1 MNGKLLNEAQVFETW
16 SPILESQTGIKD
28 SARLG
33 WMSKYAHYHSLNEGF
48 AYPQASLINTPG
60 MGNVAPGTVA
70 GGALNFYN
78 GTQGSGDKFPSL
90 LPLAIQV
97 AARTVGFDIV
107 PVIPMN
113 GPSGVLT
120 YLDYV
125 YAGGRDPFAP
135 GVNAQTGLGGNAT
148 AANSN
153 SQNFTDKY
161 SVFKLAKNSVSSAIY
176 TAVSALAVGTQLTI
190 ESDAATASKALL
202 VAWVGKSRIDGG
214 LIFRILGECASTTA
228 TDGTGVFT
236 LLNQVSVQA
245 VSLVDVI
252 DGASNIYGTLTATTS
267 GNTTTVTAAT
277 IIGATGGITGYAE
290 LVRGLEDHVQG
301 FSGAGPLD
309 SGNYNGNSVNALT
322 AYEPMR
328 RGIGETSYYRT
339 MGMQAFTK
347 FVEAETFQVAATV
360 TTEQIQ
366 DLNRQYG
373 IDVLSMMEN
382 ALVNEI
388 SQSINKHILFRA
400 FALGWQN
407 HYDIYNVEGTNFNIN
422 VNGNGSTVAN
432 AVCLGNENASTT
444 GSSAAGQYAGLS
456 IPVPTYAIYGGT
468 AAAFENQGTIQRRI
482 QSKILAAANMVAQR
496 GRRGPANFAVTNL
509 QIATALQDSAQFT
522 FYPLANTVNQN
533 NGALYPIGT
542 LAGITI
548 YVDPNMEYNDTRV
561 VVGRKG
567 ADEEPGLKFMPYLM
581 AESIQTIAEGT
592 MAPKIAVKSR
602 YALVEAGF
610 HPQTQYLT
618 FVVNTFT
625 SGSTLTYDNGVTAS
639 ATAANSWNLGANPIN
654 IA

>member
-1 MNGKLLNEAQVFETW
+1 MNGQLLNEAQVFETW
-16 SPILESQTGIKD
+16 SPIIESQTGIQD
-28 SARLG
+28 SAKLG

-48 AYPQASLINTPG
+48 AYPQASVLNTPG
-60 MGNVAPGTVA
+60 MGNVAPATVVA
-70 GGALNFYN
+70 GGAANFY
-78 GTQGSGDKFPSL
+78 GAGSRGSGDKFPSL

-125 YAGGRDPFAP
+125 YAGGRDVNAP
-135 GVNAQTGLGGNAT
+135 GISGQGAPLTT
-148 AANSN
+148 NS
-153 SQNFTDKY
+153 NFTDKFQ
-161 SVFKLAKNSVSSAIY
+161 VFKIARTGVSSAQY
-176 TAVSALAVGTQLTI
+176 TAI
-190 ESDAATASKALL
+190 TAFQPGKLL
-202 VAWVGKSRIDGG
+202 VFADTNNSSTADALGVAYVGKSRIDGG
-214 LIFRILGECASTTA
+214 LIFRIVAETLSTDTSTGALDFA
-228 TDGTGVFT
+228 TLQTNFAIFEGQGY
-236 LLNQVSVQA
+236 VQ
-245 VSLVDVI
+245 
-252 DGASNIYGTLTATTS
+252 
-267 GNTTTVTAAT
+267 TVTLADVLDAT
-277 IIGATGGITGYAE
+277 ASVYQASSAATGGTFSNTAGGAAIVGAADAVTGVAE

-301 FSGAGPLD
+301 FAGAGPQND
-309 SGNYNGNSVNALT
+309 QPFNGNNVNALT
-322 AYEPMR
+322 SYEPMR
-328 RGIGETSYYRT
+328 RGVGETAYYKT

-388 SQSINKHILFRA
+388 SQSINKHILYRA

-407 HYDIYNVEGTNFNIN
+407 HANVAAVETTNFNLNLDPASAVTSAQGLGATNN
-422 VNGNGSTVAN
+422 VTSI
-432 AVCLGNENASTT
+432 AVPAF
-444 GSSAAGQYAGLS
+444 A
-456 IPVPTYAIYGGT
+456 VYGGT
-468 AAAFENQGTIQRRI
+468 TAAFENQGTIQRRI

-496 GRRGPANFAVTNL
+496 GRRGPANFCVTNL

-548 YVDPNMEYNDTRV
+548 YVDPNMEYNDTRIC
-561 VVGRKG
+561 VGRKG

-610 HPQTQYLT
+610 HPETQYLT
-618 FVVNTFT
+618 LVVSTFT
-625 SGSTLTYDNGVTAS
+625 AAAGGIWNVGTA
-639 ATAANSWNLGANPIN
+639 PIN

>member
-1 MNGKLLNEAQVFETW
+1 MNGKLINEAQVLETW
-16 SPILESQTGIKD
+16 SPIIESQTGISDNAK
-28 SARLG
+28 LG

-48 AYPQASLINTPG
+48 TYPQASLLNTPG
-60 MGNVAPGTVA
+60 MGNVAPASTVA
-70 GGALNFYN
+70 GGALNFY
-78 GTQGSGDKFPSL
+78 GAGSQGSGDKFPSL

-125 YAGGRDPFAP
+125 YAGGRDVNAP
-135 GVNAQTGLGGNAT
+135 GIAGQGNPLTNNA
-148 AANSN
+148 
-153 SQNFTDKY
+153 NFTDKFL
-161 SVFKLAKNSVSSAIY
+161 VFKVARNSVTTAIYNAVAASAIGTY
-176 TAVSALAVGTQLTI
+176 YVFTADAVDTDVKG
-190 ESDAATASKALL
+190 LL

-214 LIFRILGECASTTA
+214 LIFRVVGESADVSAVTA
-228 TDGTGVFT
+228 GVVDYSNIPSNATQGITF
-236 LLNQVSVQA
+236 A
-245 VSLVDVI
+245 DVI
-252 DGASNIYGTLTATTS
+252 VAGADSAIYTAASATLAGNTWTTGTLS
-267 GNTTTVTAAT
+267 L
-277 IIGATGGITGYAE
+277 TGGSAAGDVDGVVE
-290 LVRGLEDHVQG
+290 LVRALEDHVQG
-301 FSGAGPLD
+301 FAGSGPNDNAAF
-309 SGNYNGNSVNALT
+309 SGNSVNALS

-328 RGIGETSYYRT
+328 RGVGETTQYRT

-382 ALVNEI
+382 ALVNDI

-407 HYDIYNVEGTNFNIN
+407 HYNVNNVEGTNFN
-422 VNGNGSTVAN
+422 VQLDPATSP
-432 AVCLGNENASTT
+432 AVTAALGLGNEETAPASGIYST
-444 GSSAAGQYAGLS
+444 LS
-456 IPVPTYAIYGGT
+456 IPISTFPIYGGT
-468 AAAFENQGTIQRRI
+468 TSAFENQGTIQRRI
-482 QSKILAAANMVAQR
+482 QSKVLAAANMVAQR

-522 FYPLANTVNQN
+522 FYPLANTINQN

-542 LAGITI
+542 LAGLTI
-548 YVDPNMEYNDTRV
+548 YVDPNMNYNDTRV
-561 VVGRKG
+561 CVGRKG

-610 HPQTQYLT
+610 HPETQYLT

-625 SGSTLTYDNGVTAS
+625 DTTT
-639 ATAANSWNLGANPIN
+639 GANWNSGTLPIN

>member
-28 SARLG
+28 SAKLG

-153 SQNFTDKY
+153 NQNFTDKY
-161 SVFKLAKNSVSSAIY
+161 TVFKLAKTSVSSTIY
-176 TAVSALAVGTQLTI
+176 TAVSALAVGTQLVI

-245 VSLVDVI
+245 VSLVDAI
-252 DGASNIYGTLTATTS
+252 DGASNIYGTLTSTTS

-277 IIGATGGITGYAE
+277 IIGLAGGITGYAE

-301 FSGAGPLD
+301 FAGAGPLD
-309 SGNYNGNSVNALT
+309 NGNYNGNSVNALT

-407 HYDIYNVEGTNFNIN
+407 HYNVFNVESTNFNLN
-422 VNGNGSTVAN
+422 LGTNSVAT
-432 AVCLGNENASTT
+432 ALGLGNEETTPGSGIYAQLSIDMPDQAVYGTT
-444 GSSAAGQYAGLS
+444 GS
-456 IPVPTYAIYGGT
+456 TN
-468 AAAFENQGTIQRRI
+468 FENQGTFQRRI

-561 VVGRKG
+561 CVGRKG

-610 HPQTQYLT
+610 HPETQYLT
-618 FVVNTFT
+618 FVVNIFGT
-625 SGSTLTYDNGVTAS
+625 SASTV
-639 ATAANSWNLGANPIN
+639 WNTSTNPIN

>member
-1 MNGKLLNEAQVFETW
+1 MNGKLINEAQVFETW
-16 SPILESQTGIKD
+16 SPILEAQTGITD
-28 SARLG
+28 TNRLG

-48 AYPQASLINTPG
+48 SYPQASLLNTPG
-60 MGNVAPGTVA
+60 MGNVAPASTVA
-70 GGALNFYN
+70 GGALNFY
-78 GTQGSGDKFPSL
+78 GAGSRGSGDKFPSL

-97 AARTVGFDIV
+97 AARTVGFDVV
-107 PVIPMN
+107 PVIPMS

-125 YAGGRDPFAP
+125 YAGGRDVNAP
-135 GVNAQTGLGGNAT
+135 GLSGQGAPLTTGA
-148 AANSN
+148 
-153 SQNFTDKY
+153 NFTDKF
-161 SVFKLAKNSVSSAIY
+161 SVFKLAKSSVAAGIY
-176 TAVSALAVGTQLTI
+176 TAVSALAVGTNLTI
-190 ESDAATASKALL
+190 ESDAGTASKALL
-202 VAWVGKSRIDGG
+202 VSWVGKSRIDGG
-214 LIFRILGECASTTA
+214 LIFDILGECASTTA
-228 TDGTGVFT
+228 TDGTGVFNLIPAYTQTVT
-236 LLNQVSVQA
+236 LAEVL
-245 VSLVDVI
+245 
-252 DGASNIYGTLTATTS
+252 DGAANIYGTLTATTS
-267 GNTTTVTAAT
+267 GNQTTVTAAT
-277 IIGATGGITGYAE
+277 IIGSAGQVTGVAE
-290 LVRGLEDHVQG
+290 LVRALEDHVQG
-301 FSGAGPLD
+301 FAGSGPNDTAAY
-309 SGNYNGNSVNALT
+309 SGNSVNALA

-328 RGIGETSYYRT
+328 RGVGETTQYRT

-400 FALGWQN
+400 FSLGWQN
-407 HYDIYNVEGTNFNIN
+407 HYDVFNTQGTNFN
-422 VNGNGSTVAN
+422 VQLVAGNGSTTSAN
-432 AVCLGNENASTT
+432 KAFGLGNT
-444 GSSAAGQYAGLS
+444 GTAPSAYTPLEIAIDAT
-456 IPVPTYAIYGGT
+456 IPIYGGST
-468 AAAFENQGTIQRRI
+468 AAFENQGTIQRRV
-482 QSKILAAANMVAQR
+482 QSKVLAAANLVAQR

-522 FYPLANTVNQN
+522 FYPLANTINQN

-548 YVDPNMEYNDTRV
+548 YVDPNMEYNDTRIC
-561 VVGRKG
+561 VGRKG

-610 HPQTQYLT
+610 HPQTQYVT
-618 FVVNTFT
+618 FVVSTASTTT
-625 SGSTLTYDNGVTAS
+625 SGSWNA
-639 ATAANSWNLGANPIN
+639 ATVFQN

>member
-1 MNGKLLNEAQVFETW
+1 MNGKLINEAQVFETW

-28 SARLG
+28 SAKLG
-33 WMSKYAHYHSLNEGF
+33 WMAKYAHYHSLNEGF
-48 AYPQASLINTPG
+48 TYPQASLLNTPG
-60 MGNVAPGTVA
+60 MGNVAPASTVA
-70 GGALNFYN
+70 GSGLNYSN
-78 GTQGSGDKFPSL
+78 GTNGSGDKFPSL

-107 PVIPMN
+107 PVIPMS

-125 YAGGRDPFAP
+125 YAGGRDVNAP
-135 GVNAQTGLGGNAT
+135 GVSGQGAPLTTNV
-148 AANSN
+148 
-153 SQNFTDKY
+153 NFADKFL
-161 SVFKLAKNSVSSAIY
+161 VFKVARTGFSAAQI
-176 TAVSALAVGTQLTI
+176 TALNALAIGTSLVI
-190 ESDAATASKALL
+190 ASAAIATSQALL
-202 VAWVGKSRIDGG
+202 VAYVGKSRIDGG
-214 LIFRILGECASTTA
+214 YIFRILGENASTGATGFGAYNLVPATTQTVTLADALDGTA
-228 TDGTGVFT
+228 T
-236 LLNQVSVQA
+236 L
-245 VSLVDVI
+245 
-252 DGASNIYGTLTATTS
+252 YGTLTSTTT
-267 GNTTTVTAAT
+267 GNTTTVTASTA
-277 IIGATGGITGYAE
+277 IGAVAALTGIAE

-301 FSGAGPLD
+301 FTGAGPND
-309 SGNYNGNSVNALT
+309 NKAFNGNAVSALSS
-322 AYEPMR
+322 YEPMR
-328 RGIGETSYYRT
+328 RGVGETTQYRT

-373 IDVLSMMEN
+373 IDVLAMMEN

-388 SQSINKHILFRA
+388 SQSINKHILFRG
-400 FALGWQN
+400 FSLGWQN
-407 HYDIYNVEGTNFNIN
+407 HYDIFNTEGTNFNLN
-422 VNGNGSTVAN
+422 VNSSTGAPVAN
-432 AVCLGNENASTT
+432 AVCLGSEV
-444 GSSAAGQYAGLS
+444 AAGGTLANGDYAGLS
-456 IPVPTYAIYGGT
+456 IPVPAFAVYGGGT
-468 AAAFENQGTIQRRI
+468 AAFENQGTIQRRV

-496 GRRGPANFAVTNL
+496 GRRGPANFAVCNL
-509 QIATALQDSAQFT
+509 QLGTAMQDSAQFT

-533 NGALYPIGT
+533 NGALYPVGT
-542 LAGITI
+542 IAGITLYI
-548 YVDPNMEYNDTRV
+548 DPNMDYNDTRIL
-561 VVGRKG
+561 VGRKG

-625 SGSTLTYDNGVTAS
+625 TGATLTYASDTS
-639 ATAANSWNLGANPIN
+639 ATATATLAWNLGTTPIN

>member
-16 SPILESQTGIKD
+16 SPIIESQTGITDTSKL
-28 SARLG
+28 S

-48 AYPQASLINTPG
+48 TYPQASLLNTPG
-60 MGNVAPGTVA
+60 MGNVAPASTVA
-70 GGALNFYN
+70 GGALNFY
-78 GTQGSGDKFPSL
+78 GAGSRGSGDKFPSL

-125 YAGGRDPFAP
+125 YAGGRDVNAP
-135 GVNAQTGLGGNAT
+135 GIAGQGTPLTNNG
-148 AANSN
+148 
-153 SQNFTDKY
+153 NFTDKFL
-161 SVFKLAKNSVSSAIY
+161 VFKVARTGLSAANITTLNG
-176 TAVSALAVGTQLTI
+176 TAPGTFVVFT
-190 ESDAATASKALL
+190 AAAAGAGVDGLL
-202 VAWVGKSRIDGG
+202 CQYVGKSRIDGG
-214 LIFRILGECASTTA
+214 FIFRVVGESTAVTAVGAGQAFTNLPSNAVQSITFADVLDTDASLYTTTA
-228 TDGTGVFT
+228 T
-236 LLNQVSVQA
+236 L
-245 VSLVDVI
+245 
-252 DGASNIYGTLTATTS
+252 S
-267 GNTTTVTAAT
+267 GNTWTAGALTISGVADDVT
-277 IIGATGGITGYAE
+277 GVAE
-290 LVRGLEDHVQG
+290 LVRALEDHVQG
-301 FSGAGPLD
+301 FAGAGPSD
-309 SGNYNGNSVNALT
+309 DAAFQGNDVSPLT

-328 RGIGETSYYRT
+328 RGVGETSYYRT

-388 SQSINKHILFRA
+388 SQSVNKHILFRA

-407 HYDIYNVEGTNFNIN
+407 HFNLNSIDGTTFNLN
-422 VNGNGSTVAN
+422 TVATGTP
-432 AVCLGNENASTT
+432 ATAALGLGNAGTAPSTYT
-444 GSSAAGQYAGLS
+444 QLS
-456 IPVPTYAIYGGT
+456 IPVPGFQIFGGST
-468 AAAFENQGTIQRRI
+468 TAFENQGTIQRRI

-496 GRRGPANFAVTNL
+496 GRRGPANFCVTNL

-522 FYPLANTVNQN
+522 FYPLANTINQN

-542 LAGITI
+542 LAGVTV
-548 YVDPNMEYNDTRV
+548 YVDPNMGYNDTRV
-561 VVGRKG
+561 LVGRKG

-610 HPQTQYLT
+610 HPETQYLT
-618 FVVNTFT
+618 FVVAT
-625 SGSTLTYDNGVTAS
+625 SNNNVTWNS
-639 ATAANSWNLGANPIN
+639 ATTFIQ

>member
-1 MNGKLLNEAQVFETW
+1 MNGQLLNEAQVFETW
-16 SPILESQTGIKD
+16 SPIIESQTGIQD
-28 SARLG
+28 SAKLG

-48 AYPQASLINTPG
+48 AYPQASVLNTPG
-60 MGNVAPGTVA
+60 MGNVAPATVVA
-70 GGALNFYN
+70 GGAANFY
-78 GTQGSGDKFPSL
+78 GAGSRGSGDKFPSL

-125 YAGGRDPFAP
+125 YAGGRDWNAP
-135 GVNAQTGLGGNAT
+135 GLAGQTNLGNPNANA
-148 AANSN
+148 
-153 SQNFTDKY
+153 NFNDKFT
-161 SVFKLAKNSVSSAIY
+161 VFKIARTGVTATIY
-176 TAVSALAVGTQLTI
+176 NTVSASTPGSFYAF
-190 ESDAATASKALL
+190 AAAPGAGADALL
-202 VAWVGKSRIDGG
+202 VTFVGKSRIDGG
-214 LIFRILGECASTTA
+214 LIFRVIGETNAGSTAGAGTYTVLDYNSSAQTVTFADVLDLTASIYPVTSPTTTPTTSTVVVTA
-228 TDGTGVFT
+228 G
-236 LLNQVSVQA
+236 A
-245 VSLVDVI
+245 VI
-252 DGASNIYGTLTATTS
+252 DGAGLVTGT
-267 GNTTTVTAAT
+267 
-277 IIGATGGITGYAE
+277 AE

-301 FSGAGPLD
+301 FAGSGPNNTDAF
-309 SGNYNGNSVNALT
+309 SGNNVNALN

-328 RGIGETSYYRT
+328 RGIGETAYYKT

-388 SQSINKHILFRA
+388 SQSINKHILYRA

-407 HYDIYNVEGTNFNIN
+407 HANVAAVETTNFNLNLDPLSAVSTAQGLGATNN
-422 VNGNGSTVAN
+422 VTSI
-432 AVCLGNENASTT
+432 AVPAF
-444 GSSAAGQYAGLS
+444 A
-456 IPVPTYAIYGGT
+456 VYGGT
-468 AAAFENQGTIQRRI
+468 TAAFENQGTIQRRI

-496 GRRGPANFAVTNL
+496 GRRGPANFCVTNL
-509 QIATALQDSAQFT
+509 QLATALQDSAQFT

-561 VVGRKG
+561 CVGRKG

-610 HPQTQYLT
+610 HPETQYLT
-618 FVVNTFT
+618 FVVSTFT
-625 SGSTLTYDNGVTAS
+625 AAAGGV
-639 ATAANSWNLGANPIN
+639 WNVGTNPIN